1 MIVRVPNM
9 WRMDFW
15 NAELQTPM
23 ILRDVV
29 LESLGNGSQ
38 FAGNVQPVGEVLPNM
53 CLLFAMGLSF

>member
-1 MIVRVPNM
+1 M

-38 FAGNVQPVGEVLPNM
+38 FVGNVQPVGEVLPNM